1 MQRARRLASIAVIA
15 VLGTTVL
22 SACRSDSTVA
32 AYVGDRKITEDEVT
46 KVLDDA
52 RSKVPPGG
60 HVPTAEPTA
69 PPEPGT
75 PPEGAEVKAPTRS
88 EVVRVLVMS
97 EVCERFAVG
106 KNFTS
111 PERPPAD
118 EWAKQQG
125 LPPGSRYVE
134 HSLDLAICV
143 AGIPEGQAEPTKEE
157 LQSLVALGR
166 STGAVP
172 PDAKDEEAGK
182 QLDQPQL
189 RGGLALRNTL
199 TQAVADQK
207 VTVNPRYRPLEYPV
221 LFLSGTP
228 AVSVTVGQG
237 GLDTVVDASP
247 SPTGSAPDAR

>member
-60 HVPTAEPTA
+60 HVPSAAADPS
-69 PPEPGT
+69 T
-75 PPEGAEVKAPTRS
+75 PPDPNTPPGEAEVKAPTRS
-88 EVVRVLVMS
+88 EVVRVLVME
-97 EVCERFAVG
+97 EVCQRFAAG

-111 PERPPAD
+111 PQRPPAD

-134 HSLDLAICV
+134 DSLDLAICV

-157 LQSLVALGR
+157 LKALVALGK
-166 STGAVP
+166 STNAVP
-172 PDAKDEEAGK
+172 QDAKDDEAGK

-189 RGGLALRNTL
+189 RSGLALRNTL
-199 TQAVADQK
+199 AQAVADQN
-207 VTVNPRYRPLEYPV
+207 VTINPRYRPLEYPV
-221 LFLSGTP
+221 LFLGGTP
-228 AVSVTVGQG
+228 AVSVTVGEG
-237 GLDTVVDASP
+237 ALDTVVDA
-247 SPTGSAPDAR
+247 R

>member
-22 SACRSDSTVA
+22 SACRSDSTIA

-60 HVPTAEPTA
+60 HVPSADPS
-69 PPEPGT
+69 T
-75 PPEGAEVKAPTRS
+75 PPDPNTPPGEAEVKAPTRS
-88 EVVRVLVMS
+88 EVVRALVMR
-97 EVCERFAVG
+97 EVCKRFSAG
-106 KNFTS
+106 KSFSS
-111 PERPPAD
+111 PERPPLD

-125 LPPGSRYVE
+125 LPPGSRYAE
-134 HSLDLAICV
+134 ESLDLALCV
-143 AGIPEGQAEPTKEE
+143 AGVPQGEAEPTKEE

-166 STGAVP
+166 KTGAVP
-172 PDAKDEEAGK
+172 PDAKDDEAGK

-207 VTVNPRYRPLEYPV
+207 VTINPRYRPLEYPV

-228 AVSVTVGQG
+228 AVSVTVGQDG
-237 GLDTVVDASP
+237 PDTVI
-247 SPTGSAPDAR
+247 DAR